1 MFDKAHKKGKSRV
14 STLWKEGQGNA
25 YSNIWSIGGINP
37 SGGWADKNTKGP
49 IEKVLCNCTEENVRL
64 SSVITSPDP
73 ASSTVS
79 GMNPASPSPEQIC
92 QRNMQ
97 FGGRGGTIYQHTFP
111 KGGSAT
117 DSTVQPQSIYFII
130 WQDTNLAK
138 IGSFSAEL
146 VS

>member
-1 MFDKAHKKGKSRV
+1 M

-25 YSNIWSIGGINP
+25 YSNIWSIGGINR

-117 DSTVQPQSIYFII
+117 DSTLQPQSIYF
-130 WQDTNLAK
+130 TNLARYK
-138 IGSFSAEL
+138 PSKNWIIFC
-146 VS
+146 